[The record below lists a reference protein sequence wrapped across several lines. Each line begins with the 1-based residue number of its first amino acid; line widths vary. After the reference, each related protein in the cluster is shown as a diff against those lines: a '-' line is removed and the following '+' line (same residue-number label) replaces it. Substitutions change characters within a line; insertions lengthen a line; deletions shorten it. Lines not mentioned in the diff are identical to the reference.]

1 MPHPVDMDVDSTS
14 RGLLKTSTCHEDSDE
29 TDPDMPQLVPA
40 PVKGAKPAPKKS
52 AKDLS
57 KMSKLQRRDYHEA
70 RLLSLENTSGPANTR
85 SERREFQE
93 SQRKS
98 KEERC
103 DLQDRIR
110 SLLHEAEEADK
121 DLLAEAEAELLSA
134 RAGLFEVVIDGDV
147 DLEAGMDQDIDL
159 EGGIDAGEA
168 DEAEDLVGCIRRWV
182 RAADKPSCEDLSATL
197 RLWGH
202 GQSTAQLQLRAVL
215 LAILEKL
222 PPREQFE
229 SIATSKRPAA
239 LCEALKPQIEFWSSV
254 IDSLY
259 QQAFLT
265 GTTAAD
271 TIVEVASECSAIGI
285 IQDTDDFVES
295 RFVGVLMRLRE
306 EVETLTDYDLLAALQ
321 RQKSNGPT
329 LQKFIAFLEKE
340 ADDSGESGDDAAR
353 VE

>member
-1 MPHPVDMDVDSTS
+1 MSQPS
-14 RGLLKTSTCHEDSDE
+14 CHDDSDD

-40 PVKGAKPAPKKS
+40 PTKGAKPVPKKS

-70 RLLSLENTSGPANTR
+70 RLLSLESTSGPASAR
-85 SERREFQE
+85 SQRRDLQE

-98 KEERC
+98 EDRC

-110 SLLHEAEEADK
+110 SLLQEAEEADK
-121 DLLAEAEAELLSA
+121 DLLAEAEAEILSA
-134 RAGLFEVVIDGDV
+134 RAGLFEVVIDRDM
-147 DLEAGMDQDIDL
+147 DLEAGTDQDLDL
-159 EGGIDAGEA
+159 EAGVDSGEV
-168 DEAEDLVGCIRRWV
+168 DEAEDLVTCIRSWV
-182 RAADKPSCEDLSATL
+182 RASDAAVGSEPSCEDLSATL

-202 GQSTAQLQLRAVL
+202 GQSTAQHRLRAVL
-215 LAILEKL
+215 LAVLEKL
-222 PPREQFE
+222 PPLEQFQ
-229 SIATSKRPAA
+229 SIAASKRPAA
-239 LCEALKPQIEFWSSV
+239 LSEALKPQIQFWSSV

-271 TIVEVASECSAIGI
+271 TLVEVAAERSASDIFE
-285 IQDTDDFVES
+285 DTDDFVES

-321 RQKSNGPT
+321 QRKSNGPV

-340 ADDSGESGDDAAR
+340 ADDSGESDDDAAR